1 MSHILFPNYIPCPIS
16 YNPSP
21 KCELY
26 GSSSSI
32 LLSDTVLLY
41 VMASE
46 EAVWANPCRDCIEHG
61 RGEDSD
67 DGHDHGPFDPYGKYL
82 NACVHTCPLRNP
94 GRSGYSPNEFDY
106 LVAYSQARDPP
117 PPPQSREPPPSLPLK
132 APPPQLQQQLQQ
144 AVVKKARA
152 ELKKACCS
160 CCCKQRPKAK
170 ETAAAA
176 ELHMGKANAPKPGQ
190 TSDAPEKRLVKPA
203 PPELLCQIGCPA
215 K

>member
-82 NACVHTCPLRNP
+82 NACVHTCPLCNP
-94 GRSGYSPNEFDY
+94 GYNGYSPNEFDY
-106 LVAYSQARDPP
+106 LVALSQANDMGSSSAVAESL
-117 PPPQSREPPPSLPLK
+117 PQSREPPPSLPLK
-132 APPPQLQQQLQQ
+132 AAPPQLQQQLQQ
-144 AVVKKARA
+144 AAVKKARA
-152 ELKKACCS
+152 ELKKA
-160 CCCKQRPKAK
+160 Q
-170 ETAAAA
+170 
-176 ELHMGKANAPKPGQ
+176 APQ
-190 TSDAPEKRLVKPA
+190 
-203 PPELLCQIGCPA
+203 
-215 K
+215 